1 MRLFSL
7 VMLMGLALGLSGC
20 QEEKKKPTITP
31 PPPGSSLGT
40 GTQTSA
46 KGS

>member
-1 MRLFSL
+1 MRLFSFMMLIGL
-7 VMLMGLALGLSGC
+7 VLGLSGC
-20 QEEKKKPTITP
+20 QEEKKNSTITP

-40 GTQTSA
+40 GTQTTA